1 MPYSSVASISKWGN
15 SQGVRLTNNV
25 LRHAKLSLSDQV
37 VIRSEPGRVVI
48 EKAKPKY
55 VLADLLAQMPKGE
68 TLTLVDCGCARA
80 ATLACSGELNST
92 LSKSGMQHG

>member
-1 MPYSSVASISKWGN
+1 MSYSSVASISKWGN
-15 SQGVRLTNNV
+15 SQGVRLANDV

-55 VLADLLAQMPKGE
+55 VLEDLLAQMPEGE
-68 TLTLVDCGCARA
+68 TLALVDYGRA
-80 ATLACSGELNST
+80 VGLELP
-92 LSKSGMQHG
+92 

>member
-1 MPYSSVASISKWGN
+1 MSYSSVASISKWGN
-15 SQGVRLTNNV
+15 SQGVRLANDV

-55 VLADLLAQMPKGE
+55 VLADLLAQIPEGE
-68 TLTLVDCGCARA
+68 TLALVDYGRA
-80 ATLACSGELNST
+80 MGRELP
-92 LSKSGMQHG
+92 